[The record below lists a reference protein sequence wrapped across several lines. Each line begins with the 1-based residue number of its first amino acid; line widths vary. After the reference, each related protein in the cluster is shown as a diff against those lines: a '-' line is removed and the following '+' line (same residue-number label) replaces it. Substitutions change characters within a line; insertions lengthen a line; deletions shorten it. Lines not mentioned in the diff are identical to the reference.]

1 MINGGRPHLLVGW
14 TCPLPD
20 QPGHDLRL
28 DY

>member
-1 MINGGRPHLLVGW
+1 MINGGRPGLL
-14 TCPLPD
+14 TRLAAPD